1 MNVMQHGWNLQ
12 VPHTDKAKKLV
23 AKLKNLR
30 RVLKE
35 YIDLSLDEWNFRNII
50 RENDEKLL

>member
-12 VPHTDKAKKLV
+12 VPQTDKAKKLV